1 MASAAAL
8 VLGFGAAYAA
18 DEAPGAK
25 SDITIAGQ
33 TPDAGNAPGSNVDNS
48 GSSAN
53 EGALSAPEKGATENA
68 PGTSGGLSDRS
79 AANVPGADAEGDV
92 TNENQGALSA
102 PEKDKSSMAPSSE
115 GGANADSATQ
125 VPGASAESGSGT
137 DANPGA
143 TSAPEKDR
151 M

>member
-1 MASAAAL
+1 MRFHATLMAGAAAL
-8 VLGFGAAYAA
+8 ALGFGAAYAA
-18 DEAPGAK
+18 DQAPNAADQAPGAK

-33 TPDAGNAPGSNVDNS
+33 APDAGNAPGSNVDNS

-53 EGALSAPEKGATENA
+53 EGALSAPEKG
-68 PGTSGGLSDRS
+68 
-79 AANVPGADAEGDV
+79 
-92 TNENQGALSA
+92 
-102 PEKDKSSMAPSSE
+102 SSMAAPSTE
-115 GGANADSATQ
+115 GGANADSAVQ
-125 VPGASAESGSGT
+125 VPGSSAESGSGT